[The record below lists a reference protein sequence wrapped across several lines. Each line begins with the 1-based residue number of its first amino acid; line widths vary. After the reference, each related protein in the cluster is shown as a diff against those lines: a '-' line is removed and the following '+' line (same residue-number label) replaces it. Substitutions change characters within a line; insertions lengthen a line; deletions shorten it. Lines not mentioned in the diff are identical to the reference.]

1 MPVSSMV
8 VLIEFGTTLWSLPL
22 VILIRWTEQPDAAE
36 SAVCNSSLEALRGI
50 SISLG
55 SFLMGLP
62 AFRLAMFSGYYSLCG
77 LAESFG

>member
-22 VILIRWTEQPDAAE
+22 VILIRWVEQPDAAE
-36 SAVCNSSLEALRGI
+36 SAVCNSSLEALTGI

-55 SFLMGLP
+55 SFRMGLP
-62 AFRLAMFSGYYSLCG
+62 AFRSAMHLGYSLCD
-77 LAESFG
+77 LAESSG

>member
-22 VILIRWTEQPDAAE
+22 VILIRWTEHPDAAE
-36 SAVCNSSLEALRGI
+36 SAVCNSSPEALRGI

-55 SFLMGLP
+55 SFWMGLP
-62 AFRLAMFSGYYSLCG
+62 VFTLAMLSDYSLCG
-77 LAESFG
+77 LAESCG